1 MTDSIHTPETVPG
14 AGAENATATAG
25 SKGSFVWLAILS
37 LILTLVAWI
46 AGSYSGIAAIAISA
60 AAIVAGAFAL
70 RSHRRGVRNTAIT
83 SIIAAAVLLVVVAA
97 FMIVIY
103 MGLKAV

>member
-1 MTDSIHTPETVPG
+1 MSDTQNKDIEQQPSAATMP
-14 AGAENATATAG
+14 AGQGGNAG
-25 SKGSFVWLAILS
+25 FVWLAVIS
-37 LILTLVAWI
+37 LVLTIAAWI
-46 AGSYSGIAAIAISA
+46 AGSFSGIGAIVISA
-60 AAIVAGAFAL
+60 LAIVAGAFAL